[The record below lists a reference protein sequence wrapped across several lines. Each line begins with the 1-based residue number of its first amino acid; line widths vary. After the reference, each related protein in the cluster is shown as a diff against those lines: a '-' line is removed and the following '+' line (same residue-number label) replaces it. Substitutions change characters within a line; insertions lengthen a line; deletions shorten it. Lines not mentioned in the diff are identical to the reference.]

1 MEKFQINEESFY
13 CFFIKHDK
21 IGPLYLSCAIQN
33 NPGEYIIEKI
43 EGFNLSDSH
52 YKYNFIFA
60 TQTMHETIHINEPTS
75 VYINNIFPETINFN
89 SKDVSQ
95 LLLFIP
101 GMGNLNNIRLNK
113 DGEDLAC
120 NIIKYEGGS
129 IKNCTITKEHFK
141 DKDSGYYYIHY
152 KNNANNYVT
161 LYEYF
166 GVNVILSSSGKIK
179 YSFGLL
185 ALLFLLI

>member
-1 MEKFQINEESFY
+1 
-13 CFFIKHDK
+13 
-21 IGPLYLSCAIQN
+21 
-33 NPGEYIIEKI
+33 
-43 EGFNLSDSH
+43 
-52 YKYNFIFA
+52 
-60 TQTMHETIHINEPTS
+60 
-75 VYINNIFPETINFN
+75 
-89 SKDVSQ
+89 
-95 LLLFIP
+95 
-101 GMGNLNNIRLNK
+101 MGNLNNIRLNK